1 MFLEGDG
8 TQASPLPIPRSTV
21 PFEKFKLLPIIVF
34 KHTYKNISMYQ
45 PQTQHN
51 GPERK
56 IWVSLVGSVDTTR
69 DMVMRQGKEAID
81 DASFEKGRT

>member
-1 MFLEGDG
+1 
-8 TQASPLPIPRSTV
+8 
-21 PFEKFKLLPIIVF
+21 
-34 KHTYKNISMYQ
+34 MYQ